1 MLRIP
6 LAAGAMALLI
16 AMPAFA
22 QNTMSGGSMNSNSN
36 MSSSDKSA
44 MTCDQMMAKAQ
55 SMSANGTGAKMTM
68 MHNEMNMAQQAK
80 AKNDEAGCKM
90 HMMKAMGDMK

>member
-6 LAAGAMALLI
+6 LAAGAIALSL

-22 QNTMSGGSMNSNSN
+22 QNTMSGGSMNSNGS
-36 MSSSDKSA
+36 MSSSDMSA
-44 MTCDQMMAKAQ
+44 MTCDQMMTKAR
-55 SMSANGTGAKMTM
+55 SMSTSSSGAGMS
-68 MHNEMNMAQQAK
+68 MAQKEMGMAQAAK